1 MRVAVVGF
9 GHLGN
14 YHAQKV
20 QGHSKAKLVGIVDP
34 AEDRQSF
41 ARSQGYE
48 VITDWKSEN
57 LDAIIIASPTHSH
70 AKLCED
76 ALNAGLHVL
85 VEKPF
90 TTTSEEARPL
100 IELAERAS

>member
-34 AEDRQSF
+34 AEERQSF

-48 VITDWKSEN
+48 VITDWKSEISMQSSSRHLPIHMQSSVKRRSIQDCMSWSKN
-57 LDAIIIASPTHSH
+57 RLQPPPR
-70 AKLCED
+70 KP
-76 ALNAGLHVL
+76 GL
-85 VEKPF
+85 
-90 TTTSEEARPL
+90 
-100 IELAERAS
+100 

>member
-20 QGHSKAKLVGIVDP
+20 QGHSKAKLVGIVDL
-34 AEDRQSF
+34 AEDRKSY

-57 LDAIIIASPTHSH
+57 LRCNHHRVTY
-70 AKLCED
+70 
-76 ALNAGLHVL
+76 
-85 VEKPF
+85 PF
-90 TTTSEEARPL
+90 TCKAL
-100 IELAERAS
+100 